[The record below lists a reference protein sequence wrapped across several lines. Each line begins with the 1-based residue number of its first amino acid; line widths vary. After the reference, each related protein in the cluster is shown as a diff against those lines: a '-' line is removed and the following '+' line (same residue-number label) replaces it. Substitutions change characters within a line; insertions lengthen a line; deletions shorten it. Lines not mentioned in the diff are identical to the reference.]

1 MSEGTLSPATEQ
13 LQVSHFNVEF
23 THSLLTGRWRSSTK
37 FSDFPR
43 IATLRSLFACV
54 KLEDVVAEVRQDSD
68 VSSEGVVCKGHIFI
82 AIIPTCKDSDAA
94 TGATALV
101 VSNVPNKQTFPLSS
115 MQQNN
120 SIFHFNL
127 SGFEVDLAQDPR
139 RGAGP
144 VAWIGNSGVAKASD
158 EQMPICTVTW
168 RIRVACSGN
177 TPNWQ

>member
-13 LQVSHFNVEF
+13 LQVSHFNVEY
-23 THSLLTGRWRSSTK
+23 THSMMTGRWRSSMK

-54 KLEDVVAEVRQDSD
+54 KLESVLAEVRQDCD
-68 VSSEGVVCKGHIFI
+68 VSADGVVCNGHIFV
-82 AIIPTCKDSDAA
+82 AIIPTCKDSDSA
-94 TGATALV
+94 TGATSIV

-120 SIFHFNL
+120 SIFNFNL
-127 SGFEVDLAQDPR
+127 GGFETDLAQDPR

-144 VAWIGNSGVAKASD
+144 VAWIGNSGVAKAAEEALS
-158 EQMPICTVTW
+158 ICTVTW
-168 RIRVACSGN
+168 RIKVACSGF